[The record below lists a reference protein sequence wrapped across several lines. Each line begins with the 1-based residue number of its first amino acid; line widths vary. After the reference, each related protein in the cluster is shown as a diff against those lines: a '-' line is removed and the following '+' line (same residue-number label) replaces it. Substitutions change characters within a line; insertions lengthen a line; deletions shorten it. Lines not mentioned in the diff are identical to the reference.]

1 MINYWKHLF
10 FVPIET
16 EQDPAGLLVRE
27 AFLCPPFLACREQNV
42 ALMIFLKLQRVDVSS
57 C

>member
-1 MINYWKHLF
+1 MINDWKHLF

-16 EQDPAGLLVRE
+16 EQEPVGLLVRE
-27 AFLCPPFLACREQNV
+27 AFLWPQFLACRAQTL
-42 ALMIFLKLQRVDVSS
+42 APMTFLKFQRVDLIS